1 MDSEKDVQEMPT
13 GRQRREAKRRE
24 QQKKRQMMMRIAMG
38 FFGII
43 CFIVIRMLFQASEPT
58 EQDLADA
65 SITLVISNG
74 YTTKQIAEKL
84 EELGIATTEEFIEE
98 TKANDFGYEFLEWG
112 VNRAYPLEGYLLPGT
127 YELTK
132 ETTAREVIEEMLGAF
147 HELYQKELLHAMN
160 ESGNRYTLDEYVMM
174 ASMIEKEID
183 LDEERAKLSS
193 VLHSC
198 LRHGRAF
205 ELESTVLYGMGLLYD
220 DVISADITM
229 ESPYNTYIN
238 KGFPQGPISNPSVAS
253 LLAAITPDEEEYL
266 YFLPDADNEVHH
278 LFFETKEG
286 YEKAKAISEAS

>member
-24 QQKKRQMMMRIAMG
+24 QEKKRQMMMRVAMG
-38 FFGII
+38 IFGML
-43 CFIVIRMLFQASEPT
+43 CFIVIQLMFQESEPS
-58 EQDLADA
+58 EQDLANG
-65 SITLVISNG
+65 SMTLVILNG
-74 YTTKQIAEKL
+74 YTTKQIAEKV
-84 EELGIATTEEFIEE
+84 EEIGIATAEDFIKE
-98 TKANDFGYEFLEWG
+98 TKANDFEYTFLEWG
-112 VNRAYPLEGYLLPGT
+112 VNRVYPLEGYLLPGT
-127 YELTK
+127 YEFAE

-174 ASMIEKEID
+174 ASMIEKEIH

-198 LRHGRAF
+198 LRYGRFF

-220 DVISADITM
+220 EVISADITV

-238 KGFPQGPISNPSVAS
+238 KGFPQGPVSNPSITS
-253 LLAAITPDEEEYL
+253 LLTAITPDETEYL
-266 YFLPDADNEVHH
+266 YFLPELENEVYH

-286 YEKAKAISEAS
+286 YEKAKAVYEAS